1 MHVLYCTFV
10 FSNVNAGSDF
20 FLEKLRDVLPLISLG
35 IEFQRNAPSY
45 IKLFFILFVRGFG
58 K

>member
-1 MHVLYCTFV
+1 MYFTALLSFQMSMQVAI
-10 FSNVNAGSDF
+10 FSWK
-20 FLEKLRDVLPLISLG
+20 ELRDVLPLISLG